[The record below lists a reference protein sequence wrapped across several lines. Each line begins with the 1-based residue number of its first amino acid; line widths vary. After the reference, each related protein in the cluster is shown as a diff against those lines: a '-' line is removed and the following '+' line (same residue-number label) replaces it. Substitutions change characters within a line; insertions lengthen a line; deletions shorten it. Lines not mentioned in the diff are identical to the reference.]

1 MRIFIFN
8 ACLYYISPT
17 RFGVLYIH
25 HLQGEL
31 LLLAQNYLLS
41 TVCCDCN
48 ISCAIDYTKH
58 SIMEMVLC
66 K

>member
-1 MRIFIFN
+1 MHIFIFN

-17 RFGVLYIH
+17 CFGVLYIH

-41 TVCCDCN
+41 IVCCDFN
-48 ISCAIDYTKH
+48 IGCATGYTKH
-58 SIMEMVLC
+58 STI
-66 K
+66 